1 MKSINNREK
10 LEIIK
15 RLLKDITRG
24 ADPETLKKKYGE
36 FLAKT
41 SPLEITLLEQQLVA
55 EGVKPEEILKV
66 CDLHVDLFRE
76 YLMKQTIKDI
86 PNGHPLD
93 LLLRENTEILKLVEV
108 LNLYSNMV
116 LSTKNPEEK
125 KNRLNNALTVL
136 SKLKQYIKIHYR
148 KNQMVLFPY
157 LERRGIYAIP
167 RVLWGR
173 EDQVLKR
180 IREILQ
186 KTNDQFDPD
195 NIAERLL
202 ELSKEISDLV
212 FRENKILYP
221 AVWILLSEGEWAAI
235 HEMNKMLG
243 YIVKIDSHWKTT
255 AEPIYPYMVDGTISK
270 EQLEKL
276 PREFKEILKD
286 IKPDNYQ
293 VRRDKDLDL
302 GTGFVS
308 IEDLKEIFKSLPIE
322 ITYAD
327 NNDRVRFFT
336 KSNLTGGF
344 PRLKT
349 IIGRKLEYCHPPRL
363 ENYVKLN
370 VKQLRENKQLFREFW
385 TKMGDRII
393 RVLIVGVR
401 NNKGEYIGTLEV
413 VEDFTDIIRNPEEV
427 INKIVIL

>member
-1 MKSINNREK
+1 MKPVNNKEK

-15 RLLKDITRG
+15 KLLKEITQG

-55 EGVKPEEILKV
+55 EGIKPEEILKV

-76 YLMKQTIKDI
+76 YLAKQTIQGVPID
-86 PNGHPLD
+86 HPLD

-108 LNLYSNMV
+108 MSLYSNTV
-116 LSTKNPEEK
+116 LSTSDPEEK
-125 KNRLNNALTVL
+125 KNRLNNALTIL
-136 SKLKQYIKIHYR
+136 SKLKQYIRLHYR

-173 EDQVLKR
+173 EDQALKK

-186 KTNDQFDPD
+186 KANKLDPD
-195 NIAERLL
+195 ETAKKLL
-202 ELSKEISDLV
+202 EISNEISDLV

-221 AVWILLSEGEWAAI
+221 AVWVLLSEGEWAAI
-235 HEMNKMLG
+235 HEMNQMLG
-243 YIVKIDSHWKTT
+243 YIVKTDYKWKPS
-255 AEPIYPYMVDGTISK
+255 AEPIYPYMVKGIITE
-270 EQLEKL
+270 EQFKKL
-276 PREFKEILKD
+276 PEEFKQFLKD
-286 IKPDNYQ
+286 IKPDDYQ
-293 VRRDKDLDL
+293 VIRENDIDLE
-302 GTGFVS
+302 TGFIS
-308 IEDLKEIFKSLPIE
+308 IDDLKGIFKSLPLE

-336 KSNLTGGF
+336 KSQLTGGF

-370 VKQLRENKQLFREFW
+370 VKQLKESKQLFKEFW

-401 NNKGEYIGTLEV
+401 NEKGEYIGTLEV
-413 VEDFTDIIRNPEEV
+413 VEDFTDIIKNPENV
-427 INKIVIL
+427 LKKIIIL